1 MSELIQLKEPR
12 LLFRYG
18 QKLED
23 PRDGLTLFGPIDDT
37 QTPYG
42 ILSGVVGTP
51 DGIRKFKNFVKQLQS
66 PRFNEKSIERP
77 FFPGFQAAFGIE
89 WNEKRIT
96 EIPLELSEIH
106 KRIYNKETHKRVYE
120 TVNYFSEKILKER
133 NEENANMNVWFII
146 VPDEVYSLCR
156 PNSVVEKVFAITENN
171 PNKSRV
177 KKYISRPSLFEEDN
191 LQAEPFKYD
200 ANFHHQ
206 IKARLLE
213 HKIPTQ
219 IIRES
224 TLAPEEFLDK
234 YNQPIRDLAALKGHI
249 AWSISTTVFYKAG
262 GKPWQ
267 LADIRPDVCYV
278 GLVYKKDERGTDP
291 RNACCAAQMFLTTGE
306 GVVFKGAI
314 GPYYNDKT
322 GEYHLRKH
330 DAAKLIK
337 LVIES
342 YKSIHDNKPPKELFI
357 HAKTKF
363 DNIEWSGF
371 KEELP
376 SETNLVGVTIKEDAN
391 FKLYKDNGRYAMLRG
406 TAYIQ
411 NVRSAYLWTKGFVPR
426 LQTSLAMEIPNPF
439 HIEITK
445 GESPIRQVVE
455 DILALTKLNFNA
467 CMYGDGEPVTL
478 RFADD
483 IGDILTAAPI
493 KKGDLPLF
501 FKYYI

>member
-1 MSELIQLKEPR
+1 MNELIQLKEPR
-12 LLFRYG
+12 LLFRYN

-23 PRDGLTLFGPIDDT
+23 PRDGLTLFGPIDDA

-51 DGIRKFKNFVKQLQS
+51 DGIRKFRKFVKQMQS
-66 PRFNEKSIERP
+66 PQFNTKTVERP
-77 FFPGFQAAFGIE
+77 FFPGFQAVFGIE
-89 WNEKRIT
+89 WSEQRIT
-96 EIPLELSEIH
+96 EIELNTHEIH
-106 KRIYNKETHKRVYE
+106 KHIYNKESHKRVYE
-120 TVNYFSEKILKER
+120 TVNYFTDKILKELK
-133 NEENANMNVWFII
+133 EENANMNVWFII
-146 VPDEVYSLCR
+146 VPDEVYALCR
-156 PNSVVEKVFAITENN
+156 PNSVVEKEFAITTNN
-171 PNKSRV
+171 PTRGRA
-177 KKYISRPSLFEEDN
+177 KKFLTAPSLFEEDN
-191 LQAEPFKYD
+191 LSAEPFKYD

-234 YNQPIRDLAALKGHI
+234 YKQPIRDLAALKGHI
-249 AWSISTTVFYKAG
+249 AWSISTAVFYKAG
-262 GKPWQ
+262 GKPWK
-267 LADIRPDVCYV
+267 LADIRSDVCYV
-278 GLVYKKDERGTDP
+278 GLVYKKDDRGKNP

-306 GVVFKGAI
+306 GIVFKGAI

-322 GEYHLRKH
+322 GEFHLKKK
-330 DAAKLIK
+330 DATTLIK
-337 LVIES
+337 LVIET
-342 YKSIHDNKPPKELFI
+342 YKSIHDGKPPKELFI
-357 HAKTKF
+357 HAKTSF

-376 SETNLVGVTIKEDAN
+376 EETNLVGVTIKEDGN
-391 FKLYKDNGRYAMLRG
+391 FKLYKDDGRYAMLRG
-406 TAYIQ
+406 TAYLLDE
-411 NVRSAYLWTKGFVPR
+411 RAGYLWTKGFVPR

-445 GESPIRQVVE
+445 GEASIRQVIE
-455 DILALTKLNFNA
+455 DVLALTKLNFNA
-467 CMYGDGEPVTL
+467 CLYGDGEPVTL

-483 IGDILTAAPI
+483 IGNILTAAPI
-493 KKGDLPLF
+493 KDGEQPLF